1 MEPTPLAVVEKKRSK
16 GWMLGIGIPLAFM
29 VIAIAAGT
37 VIKIADPLYRNDSA
51 ASATAPAKEKPS
63 APGYYAPS
71 VAEDEPYASDGTAGR
86 VESPSGQPG
95 GVPDAVPDSS
105 APERVIKTGDLS
117 IAVPDGD
124 VQQTHLRAGAIARE
138 LGGYVSSSSSSSGT
152 KGGTA
157 TVVVRVPAERF
168 EEMAE
173 KASALGEVRSMST
186 SGQDVSAQFVD
197 LEARLRNLEAQREQ
211 ILTLMTQAK
220 TVQETITIQ
229 DRLFSVTEQIERI
242 KGQLKSLE
250 SKAAYST
257 LTVTVTQT
265 SAPAPGDGWGTGKAL
280 SRAAHAFVDTL
291 NGFIVLL
298 GPLAFLAIVAVA
310 IWIPV
315 RIAVRRRRARTPATT
330 TEVPAA

>member
-1 MEPTPLAVVEKKRSK
+1 MQPTPLNPVRKKR
-16 GWMLGIGIPLAFM
+16 LGKWFIAAGIPLALLVVALM
-29 VIAIAAGT
+29 AGT
-37 VIKIADPLYRNDSA
+37 VLKISDPTYRSDTGVRAPASEQTAPKESAPSIADDDYSTSEESVGRA
-51 ASATAPAKEKPS
+51 G
-63 APGYYAPS
+63 APGTT
-71 VAEDEPYASDGTAGR
+71 AS
-86 VESPSGQPG
+86 
-95 GVPDAVPDSS
+95 VPDAVPDPS

-124 VQQTHLRAGAIARE
+124 VQQAYLQAGAIARE
-138 LGGYVSSSSSSSGT
+138 LGGYVASSSTSTGT

-157 TVVVRVPAERF
+157 SIVVRVPAARF

-197 LEARLRNLEAQREQ
+197 LEARLRNLEAQRDQ
-211 ILTLMTQAK
+211 ILTLMSQAK

-242 KGQLKSLE
+242 KGQLKTLE
-250 SKAAYST
+250 SKTAYST
-257 LTVTVTQT
+257 LNITVSQA
-265 SAPAPGDGWGTGKAL
+265 SAPPAGDGWGTGKAL

-291 NGFIVLL
+291 NGFIVLM
-298 GPLAFLAIVAVA
+298 GPLAFLGILAVM

-315 RIAVRRRRARTPATT
+315 RVTLRRRRDQAAMTA
-330 TEVPAA
+330 EVQESPAA